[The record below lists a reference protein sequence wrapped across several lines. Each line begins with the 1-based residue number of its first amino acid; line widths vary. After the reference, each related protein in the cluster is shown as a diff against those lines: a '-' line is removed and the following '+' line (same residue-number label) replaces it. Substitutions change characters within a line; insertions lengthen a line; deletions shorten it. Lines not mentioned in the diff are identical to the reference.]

1 MLERLVRWSLE
12 NRIAVY
18 AIAILLTAFGAWT
31 AARTPVD
38 VLPDL
43 TAPTVTVVVDAGGY
57 TPTEVEQRIT
67 IPLETALNG
76 APGLRRIRSNSAT
89 GLSVVTLEYDWSTEP
104 EQARRVTA
112 ERMQSANDELPDDIP
127 PPHMTPASSVMGEI
141 MFVAMR
147 SDTANPMEL
156 KSTADW
162 IVRRRVMSVP
172 GIAEVMTIGGD
183 ERQVQLLVDPA
194 RLSTRGL
201 GMNDIVEAMERASTN
216 QSAGVIVENGQELL
230 VEGVGRA
237 ANAEEFGNVVVGES
251 GGLPVLAREIGDV
264 RIGEGLKRGT
274 GAFNGKSAVVLA
286 IQKQPGANTL
296 ELTER
301 LDEVFAEIQRTLPE
315 GMVLETQVFRQSDF
329 IERSVDN
336 VRTALIEGLVLVAII
351 VFIFLVSW
359 RATAVALAAIP
370 VSVVSA
376 IIVIN
381 SGGGTIN
388 TMTLGGL
395 AIALGMLVDDA
406 IIVVENVVRRLR
418 LEREKPLKEQ
428 ESDIKVVAAA
438 TSEVQAAIIFATLI
452 ILLVFLPIFGLT
464 GIEGRLLQPLALAYG
479 VSLLASL
486 AVALTLTP
494 ALSYDL
500 LSRKPEDVGNEPNWV
515 VRMKSWYAGVLDTW
529 LDRWKTLAIGSAAM
543 VLMAGVAL
551 SLAGREF
558 LPEFNEGSLTVN
570 VTTLPGT
577 SLEDSDRAA
586 SEVEA
591 ALLSQPEVRTTV
603 RRTGRA
609 PGDPHAQ
616 EVFASEIEASLTGD
630 GRDREELLSA
640 LREAVG
646 TVPGVQTI
654 FGQPIGHRVDHIL
667 SGARANI
674 AIKVFAPDTDT
685 LQRISSQVENAVS
698 AVPGAVDV
706 QKDTQSLVPYLRVRL
721 RRADLANYGLAVE
734 DVTGAIQAAIVGAEV
749 GQLIERPVI
758 TDVVVRYDPAQ
769 YSDAGQMENMLIAA
783 PNGQLLPLAAIADV
797 VRDQGPNAITRES
810 VERMQ
815 LVMANVSGR
824 DLGAVVTDVESALEG
839 IELPQ
844 GSHIELGGQFES
856 ASSATQTL
864 LALGFI
870 VLVGMFLLLRQ
881 AFRSSND
888 AVLVMINLPL
898 ALVGG
903 VAGLWLTGGVL
914 SVATIVGFITLFGIA
929 TRNGVMMVTH
939 IKHLQTAEGVTDLA
953 EAVRRGAEERLVPIL
968 MTAISAGLA
977 LLPLAIAMGEPG
989 SEIQS
994 PMAIVILCGLTSS
1007 TVLNMLVL
1015 PAIYLKVTRD
1025 GWGVSL
1031 LKLQMPR
1038 RKQSDIEAGGD
1049 GVTS

>member
-18 AIAILLTAFGAWT
+18 AIALLLTAFGAWT
-31 AARTPVD
+31 ALRTPVD

-89 GLSVVTLEYDWSTEP
+89 GLAVVTMEYDWSTQP

-112 ERMQSANDELPDDIP
+112 ERLQTATDELPDDVP

-147 SDTANPMEL
+147 SDTASPMEL

-194 RLSTRGL
+194 RLSARGIGL
-201 GMNDIVEAMERASTN
+201 NQVVEAMSSASAN
-216 QSAGVIVENGQELL
+216 QSAGVVVENGQELL
-230 VEGVGRA
+230 IEGVGRA
-237 ANAEEFGNVVVGES
+237 ATAEEFGNVVVGEA
-251 GGLPVLAREIGDV
+251 GGLPVLAREVGEI

-274 GAFNGKSAVVLA
+274 GAFNGEPAVILA

-296 ELTER
+296 ELTDR
-301 LDEVFAEIQRTLPE
+301 LDTVFAEIQRTLPQ
-315 GMVLETQVFRQSDF
+315 GMVLETQVFRQADF
-329 IERSVDN
+329 IQRSVDN
-336 VRTALIEGLVLVAII
+336 VTTALIEGLVLVAII

-359 RATAVALAAIP
+359 RATTVALAAIP

-418 LEREKPLKEQ
+418 LEREKPEGER

-438 TSEVQAAIIFATLI
+438 TSEVQGAIIFATLI

-494 ALSYDL
+494 ALSFDL
-500 LSRKPEDVGNEPNWV
+500 LSRKPEDVGNEPKWV
-515 VRMKSWYAGVLDTW
+515 IRMKSWYDGVLSRW
-529 LDRWKTLAIGSAAM
+529 LDRWKVLAVASLVMVVAAGIGIA
-543 VLMAGVAL
+543 
-551 SLAGREF
+551 LAGRSF

-591 ALLSQPEVRTTV
+591 ALLSQPEVLTTA

-616 EVFASEIEASLTGD
+616 EVFASEIEATLAED
-630 GRDREELLSA
+630 GRDREELVSA
-640 LREAVG
+640 LRGAVG
-646 TVPGVQTI
+646 AVPGVQAI
-654 FGQPIGHRVDHIL
+654 FGQPIGHRIDHIL

-674 AIKVFAPDTDT
+674 AIKVFAPDSDT
-685 LQRISSQVENAVS
+685 LQTITTQVESAVS
-698 AVPGAVDV
+698 TIPGAVDV
-706 QKDTQSLVPYLRVRL
+706 QKDTQSRVPYLRVRL

-734 DVTGAIQAAIVGAEV
+734 DVTGAIQAAIAGAEV
-749 GQLIERPVI
+749 GQLVERPVI

-769 YSDAGQMENMLIAA
+769 YNDAGQMENMLLAA
-783 PNGQLLPLAAIADV
+783 PDGQLLPLAAVADV

-824 DLGAVVTDVESALEG
+824 DLGAVVADVETALEG
-839 IELPQ
+839 IDLPQ

-856 ASSATQTL
+856 AANATRTL
-864 LALGFI
+864 LALGLI

-888 AVLVMINLPL
+888 AALVMINLPL

-903 VAGLWLTGGVL
+903 VVGLWLTGGVL

-939 IKHLQTAEGVTDLA
+939 IKHLQVVEGVSDLA
-953 EAVRRGAEERLVPIL
+953 VAVRRGAEERLVPIL

-977 LLPLAIAMGEPG
+977 LVPLAIAMGEPG
-989 SEIQS
+989 SEIQA

-1025 GWGVSL
+1025 GWGVGQL
-1031 LKLQMPR
+1031 RERMR
-1038 RKQSDIEAGGD
+1038 RKDDSTTAEPDTA
-1049 GVTS
+1049 S

>member
-12 NRIAVY
+12 NRVVVY
-18 AIAILLTAFGAWT
+18 AIVILLTGFGAWT

-89 GLSVVTLEYDWSTEP
+89 GLSIVIMEYDWTTDPNE
-104 EQARRVTA
+104 ARRITN
-112 ERMQSANDELPDDIP
+112 ERMQTAQDELPDDIA
-127 PPHMTPASSVMGEI
+127 PPHMIPASSVMGEI
-141 MFVAMR
+141 MFVALR
-147 SDTANPMEL
+147 SDIASPMDL

-162 IVRRRVMSVP
+162 VVRRRIMSIP
-172 GIAEVMTIGGD
+172 GIAEVLTIGGD
-183 ERQVQLLVDPA
+183 ERQVQLLVDPS
-194 RLSTRGL
+194 RLSARGI
-201 GMNDIVEAMERASTN
+201 GMNEVVEAMEAASTT
-216 QSAGVIVENGQELL
+216 QSAGVVVENGQEFL

-237 ANAEEFGNVVVGES
+237 ANAEEFGNVVVGEA
-251 GGLPVLAREIGDV
+251 GGLPVLARDIGDI

-274 GAFNGKSAVVLA
+274 GAFNGDPAVILA

-296 ELTER
+296 ELTDR
-301 LDEVFAEIQRTLPE
+301 LDETFADLQRSLPE
-315 GMVLETQVFRQSDF
+315 GMVLETRVFRQADF
-329 IERSVDN
+329 IQRSVDN
-336 VRTALIEGLVLVAII
+336 VTWALIEGLILVAII
-351 VFIFLVSW
+351 VFVFLVSW

-418 LEREKPLKEQ
+418 LEREKPAQEQ
-428 ESDIKVVAAA
+428 QDDIKVVAAA
-438 TSEVQAAIIFATLI
+438 TSEVQGAIIFATLI
-452 ILLVFLPIFGLT
+452 ILLVFIPIFGLT

-494 ALSYDL
+494 ALSFDL
-500 LSRKPEDVGNEPNWV
+500 LSRKPENVGNEPNWV
-515 VRMKSWYAGVLDTW
+515 IRMKAWYAGVLDRW
-529 LDRWKTLAIGSAAM
+529 LDRWKTLAMASLVIVIAAS
-543 VLMAGVAL
+543 VGIA
-551 SLAGREF
+551 LAGRSF

-586 SEVEA
+586 SEIEG
-591 ALLSQPEVRTTV
+591 ALLSQPEVLTTA

-616 EVFASEIEASLTGD
+616 EVFASEIEATLSED
-630 GRDREELLSA
+630 GRSREELLSA
-640 LREAVG
+640 LRGAVG
-646 TVPGVQTI
+646 TVPGVQAI

-674 AIKVFAPDTDT
+674 AIKVFAPTTDT
-685 LQRISSQVENAVS
+685 LQSISSQVENAVS
-698 AVPGAVDV
+698 AIPGAVDV
-706 QKDTQSLVPYLRVRL
+706 QKDTQSTVPYLRVRL
-721 RRADLANYGLAVE
+721 RRADLANYGLSVA
-734 DVTGAIQAAIVGAEV
+734 DVTGAIQAAIVGAQV
-749 GQLIERPVI
+749 GELIERPVI
-758 TDVVVRYDPAQ
+758 TDVVVRYDPDQ
-769 YSDAGQMENMLIAA
+769 IGGAGSMDKMVIAA
-783 PNGQLLPLAAIADV
+783 PGGQLLPLSAIADV
-797 VRDQGPNAITRES
+797 VRDQGPNVITRES

-824 DLGAVVTDVESALEG
+824 DLGSVVADVEAALET
-839 IELPQ
+839 IDLPQ
-844 GSHIELGGQFES
+844 GAHIELGGQFES
-856 ASSATQTL
+856 AASATQTL
-864 LALGFI
+864 LALGLI

-888 AVLVMINLPL
+888 AALVMINLPL

-903 VAGLWLTGGVL
+903 VVGLWLTGGVL

-939 IKHLQTAEGVTDLA
+939 IKHLQDVEGVSDLA

-977 LLPLAIAMGEPG
+977 LLPLAIALGQPG
-989 SEIQS
+989 SEIQA

-1025 GWGVSL
+1025 GWGF
-1031 LKLQMPR
+1031 R
-1038 RKQSDIEAGGD
+1038 RSEISEPIQTIQENGEGLAS
-1049 GVTS
+1049 

>member
-12 NRIAVY
+12 NRVVVY

-31 AARTPVD
+31 ASRTPVD

-76 APGLRRIRSNSAT
+76 APGLRRLRSNSAT
-89 GLSVVTLEYDWSTEP
+89 GLSVVIMEYDWSTDP
-104 EQARRVTA
+104 EQARRITN
-112 ERMQSANDELPDDIP
+112 ERMQLAADDLPDDVP

-147 SDTANPMEL
+147 SDTAEPMEL

-162 IVRRRVMSVP
+162 IVRRRIMSIP

-194 RLSTRGL
+194 RLSSRGI
-201 GMNDIVEAMERASTN
+201 GMNEVVEAMERASTN
-216 QSAGVIVENGQELL
+216 QSAGVVVENGQEFLI
-230 VEGVGRA
+230 EGVGRA
-237 ANAEEFGNVVVGES
+237 DTAEDFGNVVVGEMA
-251 GGLPVLAREIGDV
+251 GLAVLAREIGVV

-274 GAFNGKSAVVLA
+274 GAFNGDPAVILA

-301 LDEVFAEIQRTLPE
+301 LDETFDNLQRTLSE
-315 GMVLETQVFRQSDF
+315 DMVLETQVFRQADF
-329 IERSVDN
+329 IQRSVNN
-336 VRTALIEGLVLVAII
+336 VTTALIEGLVLVSVI

-370 VSVVSA
+370 VSIVSA

-418 LEREKPLKEQ
+418 LEREKPAEEQ
-428 ESDIKVVAAA
+428 QSDIKVVAAA
-438 TSEVQAAIIFATLI
+438 TSEVQGAIIFATLI

-494 ALSYDL
+494 ALAFDL
-500 LSRKPEDVGNEPNWV
+500 LSRKPEDVGNEPDWV
-515 VRMKSWYAGVLDTW
+515 LRMKRWYHGILTRW
-529 LDRWKTLAIGSAAM
+529 LHRWKTLAFASLVMVVAAS
-543 VLMAGVAL
+543 VGIA
-551 SLAGREF
+551 LAGRSF

-577 SLEDSDRAA
+577 SLQDSDRAA

-591 ALLSQPEVRTTV
+591 ALLSQPEVKTTA

-616 EVFASEIEASLTGD
+616 EVFASEIEATLNDD
-630 GRDREELLSA
+630 GRDREELLAA
-640 LREAVG
+640 LRESVG
-646 TVPGVQTI
+646 TVPGVQAI

-674 AIKVFAPDTDT
+674 AIKVFAPDSDT
-685 LQRISSQVENAVS
+685 LQRISSQVESAVS
-698 AVPGAVDV
+698 AIPGAVDV
-706 QKDTQSLVPYLRVRL
+706 QKDTQSMVPYVRVRL

-769 YSDAGQMENMLIAA
+769 YNDAGGLENLLIAA
-783 PNGQLLPLAAIADV
+783 PDGQLLTLATIADV

-815 LVMANVSGR
+815 LVMANVAGR
-824 DLGAVVTDVESALEG
+824 DLGAVVEDVEAALET

-844 GSHIELGGQFES
+844 GAHIELGGQFES
-856 ASSATQTL
+856 AASATRTL
-864 LALGFI
+864 LALGLI

-903 VAGLWLTGGVL
+903 VVGLWITGGVL
-914 SVATIVGFITLFGIA
+914 SVATIIGFITLFGIA

-939 IKHLQTAEGVTDLA
+939 IKHLQAVEGVTDLA

-977 LLPLAIAMGEPG
+977 LVPLAIAMGQPG
-989 SEIQS
+989 SEIQA
-994 PMAIVILCGLTSS
+994 PMAVVILCGLTSS

-1015 PAIYLKVTRD
+1015 PAVYLKVTRD
-1025 GWGVSL
+1025 GWGMNL
-1031 LKLQMPR
+1031 PKFELPR
-1038 RKQSDIEAGGD
+1038 RNRPVIEPDIEEA
-1049 GVTS
+1049 TA

>member
-12 NRIAVY
+12 NRVVVY
-18 AIAILLTAFGAWT
+18 AIALLLTAFGAWT
-31 AARTPVD
+31 AMRTPVD

-76 APGLRRIRSNSAT
+76 APGLRRLRSNSAT
-89 GLSVVTLEYDWSTEP
+89 GLSVVTMEYDWSTEP

-112 ERMQSANDELPDDIP
+112 ERLQAASDDLPDDVP

-141 MFVAMR
+141 MFIAMR
-147 SDTANPMEL
+147 SDTASPMEL
-156 KSTADW
+156 KSVADW
-162 IVRRRVMSVP
+162 VVRRRIMSVP

-194 RLSTRGL
+194 RLSARGI
-201 GMNDIVEAMERASTN
+201 GMNQVVEAMKRASAN
-216 QSAGVIVENGQELL
+216 ESAGVIVENGQELL
-230 VEGVGRA
+230 IEGVGRA
-237 ANAEEFGNVVVGES
+237 SDAHEFGNVVMGEA
-251 GGLPVLAREIGDV
+251 GGLPVLAREVGEI

-274 GAFNGKSAVVLA
+274 GAFNGKSAVILA

-301 LDEVFAEIQRTLPE
+301 LDEVLGDLQRTLPP
-315 GMVLETQVFRQSDF
+315 GMVLETQVFRQADF
-329 IERSVDN
+329 IQRSVDN
-336 VRTALIEGLVLVAII
+336 VTTALAEGLVLVAII
-351 VFIFLVSW
+351 VFVFLVSW

-376 IIVIN
+376 VIVIN

-418 LEREKPLKEQ
+418 LERAKPEDEQ
-428 ESDIKVVAAA
+428 QSDLAVVASA
-438 TSEVQAAIIFATLI
+438 TGEVQGAIIFATLI
-452 ILLVFLPIFGLT
+452 ILLVFLPIFGLS

-500 LSRKPEDVGNEPNWV
+500 LSRKPENVGNEPNWV
-515 VRMKSWYAGVLDTW
+515 IRLKGWYHGVLDRW
-529 LDRWKTLAIGSAAM
+529 LDRWKALAVGSA
-543 VLMAGVAL
+543 VLVIIAGIGLA
-551 SLAGREF
+551 LAGRAF

-591 ALLSQPEVRTTV
+591 ALLSQPEVETTA

-616 EVFASEIEASLTGD
+616 EVFASEIEATLAED
-630 GRDREELLSA
+630 GRDRDELVGA
-640 LREAVG
+640 LRQAVG
-646 TVPGVQTI
+646 AVPGIQAI
-654 FGQPIGHRVDHIL
+654 FGQPIGHRIDHIL

-674 AIKVFAPDTDT
+674 AIKIFAPDTDT
-685 LQRISSQVENAVS
+685 LQRISAQVES
-698 AVPGAVDV
+698 AVTAIPGAVDV
-706 QKDTQSLVPYLRVRL
+706 QKDTQSMVPYLRVRL

-734 DVTGAIQAAIVGAEV
+734 DVTGAIQAAIAGAEV
-749 GQLIERPVI
+749 GQLVERPVI

-769 YSDAGQMENMLIAA
+769 YNDPGQMENMLLAA
-783 PNGQLLPLAAIADV
+783 PDGQLLPLAAVADV

-810 VERMQ
+810 AERAQ

-824 DLGAVVTDVESALEG
+824 DLGAVVADVERVLDD
-839 IELPQ
+839 IDLPQ
-844 GSHIELGGQFES
+844 GTRIELGGQFES
-856 ASSATQTL
+856 AASATRTL
-864 LALGFI
+864 LALGLI

-888 AVLVMINLPL
+888 AALVMINLPL

-903 VAGLWLTGGVL
+903 VAGLWLTGGIL

-939 IKHLQTAEGVTDLA
+939 IKYLQAQEGVTDLA

-977 LLPLAIAMGEPG
+977 LVPLAIAMGEPG
-989 SEIQS
+989 SEIQA

-1025 GWGVSL
+1025 GWGVSRTASRWRGQERPNDL
-1031 LKLQMPR
+1031 G
-1038 RKQSDIEAGGD
+1038 EAA
-1049 GVTS
+1049 T

>member
-12 NRIAVY
+12 NRVVVY
-18 AIAILLTAFGAWT
+18 AIAILLTGFGAWT

-89 GLSVVTLEYDWSTEP
+89 GLSVVIMEYDWTTDPDE
-104 EQARRVTA
+104 ARRITN
-112 ERMQSANDELPDDIP
+112 ERMQTAEDELPDDIA

-141 MFVAMR
+141 MFVALR
-147 SDTANPMEL
+147 SDTASPMDL

-162 IVRRRVMSVP
+162 IVRRRIMSIP

-183 ERQVQLLVDPA
+183 ERQVQLLVDPS
-194 RLSTRGL
+194 RLSARGI
-201 GMNDIVEAMERASTN
+201 GMNEVVEAMEAASTN
-216 QSAGVIVENGQELL
+216 QSAGVVVENGQEFL

-237 ANAEEFGNVVVGES
+237 ANAEEFGNVVVGEA
-251 GGLPVLAREIGDV
+251 GGLPVLAREIGDI

-274 GAFNGKSAVVLA
+274 GAFNGDPAVILA

-301 LDEVFAEIQRTLPE
+301 LDETFADLQRSLPE
-315 GMVLETQVFRQSDF
+315 GMVLETRVFRQADF
-329 IERSVDN
+329 IQRSVDN
-336 VRTALIEGLVLVAII
+336 VTWALIEGLILVAII
-351 VFIFLVSW
+351 VFVFLVSW

-418 LEREKPLKEQ
+418 LEREKPVEEQ
-428 ESDIKVVAAA
+428 QDDIKVVAAA
-438 TSEVQAAIIFATLI
+438 TSEVQGAIIFATLI
-452 ILLVFLPIFGLT
+452 ILLVFIPIFGLT

-494 ALSYDL
+494 ALSFDL
-500 LSRKPEDVGNEPNWV
+500 LSRKPENVGNEPNWV
-515 VRMKSWYAGVLDTW
+515 IRMKAWYSGVLDRW
-529 LDRWKTLAIGSAAM
+529 LDRWKTLALASLVIVVVASIGIA
-543 VLMAGVAL
+543 
-551 SLAGREF
+551 LAGRAF

-577 SLEDSDRAA
+577 SLEDSDRVA
-586 SEVEA
+586 SEIEG
-591 ALLSQPEVRTTV
+591 ALLSQPEVLTTA

-616 EVFASEIEASLTGD
+616 EVFASEIEATLSKD
-630 GRDREELLSA
+630 GRSREELLSA

-646 TVPGVQTI
+646 TVPGVQAI
-654 FGQPIGHRVDHIL
+654 FGQPIGHRVDHML

-674 AIKVFAPDTDT
+674 AIKVFAPNTDT
-685 LQRISSQVENAVS
+685 LQSISSQVENAVS
-698 AVPGAVDV
+698 AIPGAVDV
-706 QKDTQSLVPYLRVRL
+706 QKDTQSTVPYLRVRL
-721 RRADLANYGLAVE
+721 RRADLANYGLSVE

-749 GQLIERPVI
+749 GELIERPVI
-758 TDVVVRYDPAQ
+758 TDVVVRYDPDQ
-769 YSDAGQMENMLIAA
+769 LGRAGSMESMVIAS
-783 PNGQLLPLAAIADV
+783 PGGQLLPLSAIADV
-797 VRDQGPNAITRES
+797 VRDQGPNVITRES

-824 DLGAVVTDVESALEG
+824 DLGSVVADVEAALET

-844 GSHIELGGQFES
+844 GAHIEMGGQFES
-856 ASSATQTL
+856 AASATQTL
-864 LALGFI
+864 LALGLI

-888 AVLVMINLPL
+888 AALVMINLPL

-903 VAGLWLTGGVL
+903 VVGLWLTGGVL

-939 IKHLQTAEGVTDLA
+939 IKHVQEVEGVTDLT

-977 LLPLAIAMGEPG
+977 LLPLAIAMGQPG
-989 SEIQS
+989 SEIQA

-1025 GWGVSL
+1025 GWGL
-1031 LKLQMPR
+1031 R
-1038 RKQSDIEAGGD
+1038 RSEFGELSATKPNEGD
-1049 GVTS
+1049 GLVG

>member
-18 AIAILLTAFGAWT
+18 AIALLLTAFGAWT
-31 AARTPVD
+31 AMRTPVD

-76 APGLRRIRSNSAT
+76 APGLRRLRSNSAT
-89 GLSVVTLEYDWSTEP
+89 GLSVVTMEYDWSTEP
-104 EQARRVTA
+104 EHARRVTA
-112 ERMQSANDELPDDIP
+112 ERLQAASDELPDDVP

-141 MFVAMR
+141 MFIAMR
-147 SDTANPMEL
+147 SDTASSMEL
-156 KSTADW
+156 KSVADW
-162 IVRRRVMSVP
+162 VVRRRIMSVP

-194 RLSTRGL
+194 RLSARGI
-201 GMNDIVEAMERASTN
+201 GMNQVVEAMKRASAN
-216 QSAGVIVENGQELL
+216 ESAGVIVENGQELL
-230 VEGVGRA
+230 IEGVGRA
-237 ANAEEFGNVVVGES
+237 SDAQEFGNVVVGEA
-251 GGLPVLAREIGDV
+251 GGLPVLAREVGEI

-274 GAFNGKSAVVLA
+274 GAFNGKPAVILA
-286 IQKQPGANTL
+286 VQKQPGANTL
-296 ELTER
+296 ELTDR
-301 LDEVFAEIQRTLPE
+301 LDEVLADLQRTLPP
-315 GMVLETQVFRQSDF
+315 GMVLETRVFRQADF
-329 IERSVDN
+329 IQRSIDN
-336 VRTALIEGLVLVAII
+336 VTTALVEGLVLVAII

-418 LEREKPLKEQ
+418 LEREKPVEAQQDDL
-428 ESDIKVVAAA
+428 KVVAAA
-438 TSEVQAAIIFATLI
+438 TSEVQSAIIFATLI

-500 LSRKPEDVGNEPNWV
+500 LSRRPENVGNEPNWV
-515 VRMKSWYAGVLDTW
+515 VRLKSWYKGVLDRW
-529 LDRWKTLAIGSAAM
+529 LERWKSLAIGSA
-543 VLMAGVAL
+543 VLVLAAGIGLA
-551 SLAGREF
+551 LAGRAF

-591 ALLSQPEVRTTV
+591 ALLSQPEVQTTA

-616 EVFASEIEASLTGD
+616 EVFASEIEATLVEG
-630 GRDREELLSA
+630 GRDREELVGA
-640 LREAVG
+640 LREAVAA
-646 TVPGVQTI
+646 VPGVQAI
-654 FGQPIGHRVDHIL
+654 FGQPIGHRIDHIL

-674 AIKVFAPDTDT
+674 AIKIFAPDSDT
-685 LQRISSQVENAVS
+685 LQRISTEVES
-698 AVPGAVDV
+698 AVTGISGAVDV
-706 QKDTQSLVPYLRVRL
+706 QKDTQSMVPYLRVPL
-721 RRADLANYGLAVE
+721 RRADLANYGLTVE
-734 DVTGAIQAAIVGAEV
+734 DVTGAMQAAIAGAEV
-749 GQLIERPVI
+749 GQLVERPVI

-769 YSDAGQMENMLIAA
+769 YNDAGQMEHMLLAA
-783 PNGQLLPLAAIADV
+783 PDGQLLPLAAVADV

-810 VERMQ
+810 AERVQ

-824 DLGAVVTDVESALEG
+824 DLGTVVADVETALDG
-839 IELPQ
+839 IDLPQ
-844 GSHIELGGQFES
+844 GTRIEMGGQFES
-856 ASSATQTL
+856 AASATRTL
-864 LALGFI
+864 LALGLI

-888 AVLVMINLPL
+888 AALVMINLPL

-903 VAGLWLTGGVL
+903 VIGLWLTGGVL

-939 IKHLQTAEGVTDLA
+939 IKYLQANEEVTDLA
-953 EAVRRGAEERLVPIL
+953 QAVRRGAEERLVPIL

-977 LLPLAIAMGEPG
+977 LVPLAIAMGEPG
-989 SEIQS
+989 SEIQA

-1025 GWGVSL
+1025 GWGVRHTAFRW
-1031 LKLQMPR
+1031 R
-1038 RKQSDIEAGGD
+1038 RQERPDDRGEA
-1049 GVTS
+1049 VT